1 MATTQK
7 MHIKKGDMVIVTTG
21 REKGKS
27 GKVLKI
33 NSEKHTVLVEKLN
46 FIKRHTRPS
55 QQAPQ
60 GGIIEREA
68 ALQASNIN
76 LLCPKC
82 NAPVRTRIKVLDDK
96 KKVRTCHKCG
106 EVFDN

>member
-1 MATTQK
+1 MSTTQK
-7 MHIKKGDMVIVTTG
+7 MHIKKGDMVIVTSG

-33 NSEKHTVLVEKLN
+33 NAEKNTLTIEKLN
-46 FIKRHTRPS
+46 LIKRHTRPS

-68 ALQASNIN
+68 ALNASNVS
-76 LLCPKC
+76 LLCAKC
-82 NAPVRTRIKVLDDK
+82 NKPVRTRLKVLEDNK
-96 KKVRTCHKCG
+96 KIRACHKCG

>member
-1 MATTQK
+1 MAATQK
-7 MHIKKGDMVIVTTG
+7 MHIKKGDMVIVTAG

-33 NSEKHTVLVEKLN
+33 NAERNTVTIEKLN

-68 ALQASNIN
+68 ALQASNVS
-76 LLCPKC
+76 LLCAKC
-82 NAPVRTRIKVLDDK
+82 NAPVRVRQKVLDDK
-96 KKVRTCHKCG
+96 KKVRACHKCG

>member
-7 MHIKKGDMVIVTTG
+7 MHIKKGDMVIVTAG

-27 GKVLKI
+27 GKVLTA
-33 NSEKHTVLVEKLN
+33 NSQKNTVTIEKLN

-60 GGIIEREA
+60 GGIIEREG
-68 ALQASNIN
+68 ALDASNVS
-76 LLCPKC
+76 LLCAKC
-82 NAPVRTRIKVLDDK
+82 NAPVRTRRKVLDSN
-96 KKVRTCHKCG
+96 KKVRICHKCG
-106 EVFDN
+106 EVLDN

>member
-1 MATTQK
+1 MATKQK
-7 MHIKKGDMVIVTTG
+7 MHIKKGDMVIVTAG

-33 NSEKHTVLVEKLN
+33 NAEKNTITIEKLN
-46 FIKRHTRPS
+46 FIKRHTKPS

-68 ALQASNIN
+68 ALHASNVS
-76 LLCPKC
+76 LLCEKC
-82 NAPVRTRIKVLDDK
+82 NGPVRTRLKVLDDK
-96 KKVRTCHKCG
+96 KKVRACYKCG

>member
-7 MHIKKGDMVIVTTG
+7 MHIKKGDTVIVTAG

-33 NSEKHTVLVEKLN
+33 HTDKNTVVIEKLN

-68 ALQASNIN
+68 ALHASNVS
-76 LLCPKC
+76 LLCEKC
-82 NAPVRTRIKVLDDK
+82 NTPVRTRRKVLDDK
-96 KKVRTCHKCG
+96 KKVRACHKCG

>member
-1 MATTQK
+1 MSTTQK

-33 NSEKHTVLVEKLN
+33 NAEKNTLTIEKLN
-46 FIKRHTRPS
+46 LIKRHTRPS

-68 ALQASNIN
+68 ALNASNVS
-76 LLCPKC
+76 LLCAKC
-82 NAPVRTRIKVLDDK
+82 NIAVRTRLKVLDDK
-96 KKVRTCHKCG
+96 KKIRACHKCG

>member
-1 MATTQK
+1 MSTTQK
-7 MHIKKGDMVIVTTG
+7 MHIKKGDMVIVTAG

-33 NSEKHTVLVEKLN
+33 NAEKNAVTIEKLN
-46 FIKRHTRPS
+46 FIKRHTKPS

-68 ALQASNIN
+68 ALHASNVS
-76 LLCPKC
+76 LLCAKC
-82 NAPVRTRIKVLDDK
+82 NTPVRTRLKVLDDK
-96 KKVRTCHKCG
+96 KKVRACHKCG

>member
-7 MHIKKGDMVIVTTG
+7 MHIKKGDTVMVTAG

-27 GKVLKI
+27 GKVLTV
-33 NSEKHTVLVEKLN
+33 NSQKNTVTVEKLN

-60 GGIIEREA
+60 GGIIEREG
-68 ALQASNIN
+68 ALNASNVS
-76 LLCPKC
+76 LLCAKC
-82 NAPVRTRIKVLDDK
+82 NAPVRVRHKVLDNK
-96 KKVRTCHKCG
+96 KKVRACHKCG

>member
-1 MATTQK
+1 MTTMQK
-7 MHIKKGDMVIVTTG
+7 MHIKKGDTVIVTSG

-27 GKVLKI
+27 GKVLKT
-33 NSEKHTVLVEKLN
+33 NAEKNTVTVEKLN

-68 ALQASNIN
+68 ALQASNVN
-76 LLCPKC
+76 LLCAKC
-82 NAPVRTRIKVLDDK
+82 NTAVRTRRVVLDDK

>member
-1 MATTQK
+1 MATTHK
-7 MHIKKGDMVIVTTG
+7 MHIKKGDMVIVTAG

-33 NSEKHTVLVEKLN
+33 NAEKNTVIIEKLN
-46 FIKRHTRPS
+46 FVKRHTRPN

-60 GGIIEREA
+60 GGIVEREA
-68 ALQASNIN
+68 ALNASNVS
-76 LLCPKC
+76 LLCAKC
-82 NAPVRTRIKVLDDK
+82 NVPVRARRKVLEDN
-96 KKVRTCHKCG
+96 KKVRACHKCG

>member
-7 MHIKKGDMVIVTTG
+7 MHIKKGDMVIVTSG

-27 GKVLKI
+27 GKVLRI
-33 NSEKHTVLVEKLN
+33 NGEKNTVTIEKLN
-46 FIKRHTRPS
+46 LIKRHTRPS

-68 ALQASNIN
+68 ALHASNVN
-76 LLCPKC
+76 LLCVKC
-82 NAPVRTRIKVLDDK
+82 NAPVRTRRKLLDDT

>member
-7 MHIKKGDMVIVTTG
+7 MNIKKGDMVIVTTG

-33 NSEKHTVLVEKLN
+33 NSEKNTITIEKLN
-46 FIKRHTRPS
+46 FIKRHTKPS

-68 ALQASNIN
+68 ALHASNVR
-76 LLCPKC
+76 LLCAKC
-82 NAPVRTRIKVLDDK
+82 DGPVRTRQKVLDDK
-96 KKVRTCHKCG
+96 KKVRACHKCG

>member
-1 MATTQK
+1 MATPQK
-7 MHIKKGDMVIVTTG
+7 MSIKKGDTVIVTAG

-33 NSEKHTVLVEKLN
+33 NREKNRIVVEKLN

-60 GGIIEREA
+60 GGIIEREG
-68 ALQASNIN
+68 ALNASNVS
-76 LLCPKC
+76 LLCAKC
-82 NAPVRTRIKVLDDK
+82 NTAVRARRKVLENA
-96 KKVRTCHKCG
+96 KKVRACHKCG

>member
-7 MHIKKGDMVIVTTG
+7 MHLKKGDTVIVTAG

-27 GKVLKI
+27 GKVLKT
-33 NSEKHTVLVEKLN
+33 NSEKNTVTIEKLN

-68 ALQASNIN
+68 ALHASNVS
-76 LLCPKC
+76 LLCAKC
-82 NAPVRTRIKVLDDK
+82 NAPVRTRHKVLDDK
-96 KKVRTCHKCG
+96 RKVRTCHKCG
-106 EVFDN
+106 EVLDN

>member
-1 MATTQK
+1 MTTMQK
-7 MHIKKGDMVIVTTG
+7 MHIKKGDTVIVTSG

-27 GKVLKI
+27 GKVLKT
-33 NSEKHTVLVEKLN
+33 NAEKNTVTIEKLN
-46 FIKRHTRPS
+46 LIKRHTRPS
-55 QQAPQ
+55 QEAPQ

-68 ALQASNIN
+68 ALHASNVN
-76 LLCPKC
+76 LLCAKC
-82 NAPVRTRIKVLDDK
+82 NTPVRTRRVVLDDK